1 MVSTGSHGASK
12 TARCFWLTFGV
23 AIWLALPLVACGKS
37 DESNITRPTTA
48 GTGAAAGDDG
58 EGGAGATTTTAG
70 TTTGGTVAE
79 EPCMKGDLDC
89 DGNTPREC
97 NNRGQ
102 WIPQEPCGG
111 ETKVCSKGTCFAYRL
126 TNAGIDTFG
135 VRPAEGDIVLKE
147 QTLSAAPKVCGRI
160 GDDKTDTCV
169 TGGIR

>member
-12 TARCFWLTFGV
+12 TARVFLRTFGI
-23 AIWLALPLVACGKS
+23 AIWLGLPLVACGKS
-37 DESNITRPTTA
+37 DESNIKRPTTA

-58 EGGAGATTTTAG
+58 EAGTGATVTMAG
-70 TTTGGTVAE
+70 TTTGGTAAE
-79 EPCMKGDLDC
+79 EPCVKGDLDC

-97 NNRGQ
+97 NNRGE
-102 WIPQEPCGG
+102 WIPKEPCGG
-111 ETKVCSKGTCFAYRL
+111 ETKVCSKGECFAYRL
-126 TNAGIDTFG
+126 SNAGIDTFG